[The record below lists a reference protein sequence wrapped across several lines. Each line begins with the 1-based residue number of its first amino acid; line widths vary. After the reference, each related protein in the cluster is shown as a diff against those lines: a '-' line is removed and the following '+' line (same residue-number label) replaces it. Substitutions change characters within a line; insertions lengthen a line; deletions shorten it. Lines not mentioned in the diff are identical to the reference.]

1 MPKKAECTKMLLND
15 ILEDIKVAMKAK
27 DKLQVV
33 ALRTLHSDIKN
44 VGINTGKDITDEIV
58 IDVISKTLKQKNDS
72 VEQFLKGNRQD
83 LVDAEE
89 AKAVFYQKYLP
100 KQLSEDEI
108 LQLINQAISE
118 SGATCPKDM
127 GKVMKIVTPQTK
139 GKADGKTI
147 SQLVQAKL
155 RP

>member
-1 MPKKAECTKMLLND
+1 MPKKEECTKMLLND